1 MAVGLVETAELLEQL
16 RVDVELRERFRELF
30 RGDGDPLDL
39 LERREAGVELV
50 DGLYELKLAA
60 YSRHANPADEA
71 RAAAAL
77 VAARE
82 RAAEL
87 SRELDAALATISEP
101 PPPPPQPTA
110 PKYRLPRGVRPLV
123 AAATVVT
130 LLTAVGLTVRAPT
143 EPPIDSLVVFNRPPT
158 AVELPS
164 NAWAA
169 AAAQRVPGTVADVR
183 LLGAAEQID
192 IYAYR
197 DPQYGVC
204 LATVDPGLV
213 TSGACATPSEFRASG
228 VFLEVSHNSGSAGKY
243 LSVFWGP
250 TGGVRSYPMP
260 ASAVFSAGLES
271 PRKAP
276 VWPT

>member
-1 MAVGLVETAELLEQL
+1 MAVGLVRTTELLEQL
-16 RVDVELRERFRELF
+16 RADAELRERLRAVF
-30 RGDGDPLDL
+30 RGDADPLDL
-39 LERREAGVELV
+39 LERREAGVDLV
-50 DGLYELKLAA
+50 DGIYELKLAA
-60 YSRHANPADEA
+60 YSRHENPADEA
-71 RAAAAL
+71 LAAAAL
-77 VAARE
+77 LAAHE
-82 RAAEL
+82 HAQAL

-101 PPPPPQPTA
+101 PSPPPQVTTPR
-110 PKYRLPRGVRPLV
+110 YRLPRGTRPLV
-123 AAATVVT
+123 AAATIVT
-130 LLTAVGLTVRAPT
+130 LLAAVSITARPPA
-143 EPPIDSLVVFNRPPT
+143 EPPINSLVVFNRPPT
-158 AVELPS
+158 SVELPS

-169 AAAQRVPGTVADVR
+169 AAAHRVPGTTSDVR
-183 LLGAAEQID
+183 WLGASEGID

-228 VFLEVSHNSGSAGKY
+228 VFLEVSQNSGSGGQY

-271 PRKAP
+271 PRRAP